1 MKYLFVLNIL
11 IAFLLFKSSE
21 YKLKDVYFTYYGL
34 FFFIGL
40 LVLNFF
46 LLIFWKI
53 EKLRPIGITLMLI
66 PIINFF
72 SGYLIQS
79 LNINDNLFPRMN
91 KNETKNVLIKNNT
104 GFNLG
109 IDSEFQFSTDYF
121 GFRKNPNKKV
131 NYLNKGDNY
140 RIAVFGGS
148 TTLKDHLDDN
158 LTWSNLL
165 EKKAFLMLEHPTE
178 KIILDRICS
187 EINRILSE
195 K

>member
-91 KNETKNVLIKNNT
+91 KNETKNVLIRNN
-104 GFNLG
+104 
-109 IDSEFQFSTDYF
+109 S
-121 GFRKNPNKKV
+121 
-131 NYLNKGDNY
+131 
-140 RIAVFGGS
+140 RI
-148 TTLKDHLDDN
+148 
-158 LTWSNLL
+158 
-165 EKKAFLMLEHPTE
+165 
-178 KIILDRICS
+178 
-187 EINRILSE
+187 
-195 K
+195 